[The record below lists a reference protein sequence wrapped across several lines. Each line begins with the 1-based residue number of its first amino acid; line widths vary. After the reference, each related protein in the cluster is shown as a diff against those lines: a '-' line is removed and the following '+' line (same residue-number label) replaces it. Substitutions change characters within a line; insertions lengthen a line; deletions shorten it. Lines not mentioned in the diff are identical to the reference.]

1 MQILE
6 LVGRGHGIGV
16 RSMSL
21 AGFRRLLEA
30 ALAHHMR
37 GNPYAGERR
46 AHGRG
51 TPISR
56 GEARVS
62 RQLRRSRPQDRTA
75 PAAFPFSC
83 VIKESRRPRTPGSVI
98 VKRARKVIVV
108 ADSTKL
114 GRRGFAPI
122 AQSTLSRP
130 WSPTREPTLPNSKP
144 YADKGSTSSSCSFPD
159 GPETWEIR
167 VARDEFFNPP
177 LPDGEED
184 QRGCERADLATPVA
198 PPPGHDHADHV
209 AGQRCGDASRRS
221 DGGRLKRRAASVVL
235 GSSSPV
241 AGQTDGSWRKP
252 IGRGRRLACAFRVP
266 TRRPRAGRAST

>member
-1 MQILE
+1 MRSDRPRSGAETGMQILE

-75 PAAFPFSC
+75 PGAFPFSC

-98 VKRARKVIVV
+98 VKRA
-108 ADSTKL
+108 AM
-114 GRRGFAPI
+114 
-122 AQSTLSRP
+122 
-130 WSPTREPTLPNSKP
+130 
-144 YADKGSTSSSCSFPD
+144 
-159 GPETWEIR
+159 
-167 VARDEFFNPP
+167 
-177 LPDGEED
+177 
-184 QRGCERADLATPVA
+184 
-198 PPPGHDHADHV
+198 
-209 AGQRCGDASRRS
+209 
-221 DGGRLKRRAASVVL
+221 
-235 GSSSPV
+235 
-241 AGQTDGSWRKP
+241 
-252 IGRGRRLACAFRVP
+252 
-266 TRRPRAGRAST
+266 

>member
-1 MQILE
+1 
-6 LVGRGHGIGV
+6 
-16 RSMSL
+16 MSL

-37 GNPYAGERR
+37 GNPYA
-46 AHGRG
+46 RG
-51 TPISR
+51 NAAPT
-56 GEARVS
+56 GEALPYLGAKPGCRGK
-62 RQLRRSRPQDRTA
+62 LRRSRPQDRTA
-75 PAAFPFSC
+75 PGAFPFSC
-83 VIKESRRPRTPGSVI
+83 DIKESRRPRTPGSVI
-98 VKRARKVIVV
+98 VRRARKVIVV

-144 YADKGSTSSSCSFPD
+144 YADKGSTSSSCGFPD

-184 QRGCERADLATPVA
+184 QRGCERADRATPVA
-198 PPPGHDHADHV
+198 PPPGYDHADHV
-209 AGQRCGDASRRS
+209 TGQRCGDASRRC
-221 DGGRLKRRAASVVL
+221 DGGRLKRRAAHVVL
-235 GSSSPV
+235 GSSSV

-252 IGRGRRLACAFRVP
+252 IGRGRRLACVFRVP